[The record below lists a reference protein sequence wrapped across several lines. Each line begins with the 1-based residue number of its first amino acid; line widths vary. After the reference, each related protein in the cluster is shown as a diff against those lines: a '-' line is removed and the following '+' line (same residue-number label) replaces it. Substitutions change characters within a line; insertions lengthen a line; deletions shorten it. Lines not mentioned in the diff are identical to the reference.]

1 MRYGYA
7 STTGSDKDSAALQRQ
22 VLVQAGVPEARISFD
37 LGAGAVTPSRRPA
50 WRALEARLRT
60 GDELTVCRLDRLGR
74 SVSEIVTIVGELVER
89 GVQVRS
95 LADDVDPTTGEG
107 RAKLALLSTLADLHR
122 EGFRRQVQ
130 RGIHTARSRGVSIG
144 RPRVDPDD
152 VQRKVLT
159 IQHLVETEGLTIAE
173 AVRMIGWS
181 RSSFYRH
188 RTK

>member
-7 STTGSDKDSAALQRQ
+7 STTGSDKESAALQLQ
-22 VLVQAGVPEARISFD
+22 VLVQAGVPEACIALD
-37 LGAGAVTPSRRPA
+37 LGAGAVAPLKRPA

-60 GDELTVCRLDRLGR
+60 GDELTVWRLDRIGR
-74 SVSEIVTIVGELVER
+74 SAIEIVTTVSDLVER

-95 LADDVDPTTGEG
+95 LADDVDPTTGAG
-107 RAKLALLSTLADLHR
+107 RAKLALIGTLAELHR

-130 RGIHTARSRGVSIG
+130 TGIDAARSRGTSIG
-144 RPRVDPDD
+144 RPRVDPED
-152 VQRKVLT
+152 VQRKVHA
-159 IQHLVETEGLTIAE
+159 IQHLVEVEGHSVTE

-188 RTK
+188 RKN